1 VRPIPKTYISLHDV
15 SDLRAYVSPS
25 PGSAL
30 ELSIETPE
38 GSVMIMLFLRSPDQA
53 EALEAAI
60 NTVMAEPTPPA
71 AACPIENAVYEA
83 AAEHYNAQADYWSS
97 LKRDLDRGWDSDRN
111 KTYSET
117 PSREDGK
124 R

>member
-38 GSVMIMLFLRSPDQA
+38 GTVMLMLFLRSLDQA
-53 EALEAAI
+53 KALENAI
-60 NTVMAEPTPPA
+60 NTVMADKAPPPA
-71 AACPIENAVYEA
+71 AACPREA
-83 AAEHYNAQADYWSS
+83 AAYKSQEEYWAA
-97 LKRDLDRGWDSDRN
+97 LKRDLDRGWNTDRN